1 MAEHKTWRQLRAEI
15 ITTAERDADVKAG
28 AAGMVLES
36 RLYEL
41 RQRRALSQRDVADQ
55 IGVSQARISDI
66 EHAEDM
72 QVTTLAKYIAGLG
85 GTLHVQAVFPD
96 EVCDLTA

>member
-1 MAEHKTWRQLRAEI
+1 MRCPRGGSSPDWVGRGL
-15 ITTAERDADVKAG
+15 
-28 AAGMVLES
+28 
-36 RLYEL
+36 
-41 RQRRALSQRDVADQ
+41 

-66 EHAEDM
+66 GHAQEM